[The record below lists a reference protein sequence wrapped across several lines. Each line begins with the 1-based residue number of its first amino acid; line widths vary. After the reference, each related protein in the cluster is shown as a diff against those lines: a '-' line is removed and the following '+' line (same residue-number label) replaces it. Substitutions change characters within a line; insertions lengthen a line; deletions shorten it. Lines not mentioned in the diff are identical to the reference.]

1 MSRQTDRQK
10 AAEWARQ
17 ILQNEA
23 VLILDTETTGLGY
36 RDQIV
41 EIAVINT
48 SGQTLMNQLIKP
60 TISIPPGASRIHG
73 ITDADV
79 AAAPTFAD
87 IHQELSDLVQN
98 RHIVIYNADYDVR
111 MVRQSARAAGLEPG
125 SGPDIRADCAMLWY
139 AQWFGDWNEYH
150 GDYRWQKLRGGNHRA
165 LGDCL
170 ATLERIREMAHAD

>member
-1 MSRQTDRQK
+1 MDRQVDRQK

-23 VLILDTETTGLGY
+23 ALILDTETTGLGY

-41 EIAVINT
+41 EIAVIDI
-48 SGQTLMNQLIKP
+48 SGQTLMDQLIKP
-60 TISIPPGASRIHG
+60 TIPIPPESSRIHG

-79 AAAPTFAD
+79 ANAPTFAD
-87 IHQELSDLVQN
+87 IHQELSDLAQN
-98 RHIVIYNADYDVR
+98 RLIVIYNADYDTR
-111 MVRQSARAAGLEPG
+111 MIRQSARAAGLEPG
-125 SGPDIRADCAMLWY
+125 NGPDIRADCAMLWY
-139 AQWFGDWNEYH
+139 AQWFGDWNDYH

-170 ATLERIREMAHAD
+170 ATLALIKKMAGEQ